1 MSKDWWGDDDK
12 CGECIYN
19 KYDNREKCYV
29 CVDGEVVEADE

>member
-29 CVDGEVVEADE
+29 SAFMQI

>member
-19 KYDNREKCYV
+19 KMTTGKSIMYALIGKVKIMDL
-29 CVDGEVVEADE
+29 